1 MSRIEH
7 TAAAPSERVRRLRAA
22 IESGTYAP
30 SAEKVAESLLG
41 WLVPP
46 DRFDG
51 QRSAPESADAA
62 IEDQGPLPGDPS
74 APHTAESQSSK
85 PEECM
90 EIVVHGRNVEVDP
103 DVEAASRRK
112 IERLPRLASDIRR
125 VELEFSEIKNPRVA
139 DDQCCEMVVHLT
151 KNFVKAHAVAAD
163 PRTALDRVV
172 DKAEHQ
178 LSKVHGKRVTRRQH

>member
-1 MSRIEH
+1 
-7 TAAAPSERVRRLRAA
+7 
-22 IESGTYAP
+22 
-30 SAEKVAESLLG
+30 
-41 WLVPP
+41 
-46 DRFDG
+46 
-51 QRSAPESADAA
+51 
-62 IEDQGPLPGDPS
+62 
-74 APHTAESQSSK
+74 
-85 PEECM
+85 M
-90 EIVVHGRNVEVDP
+90 EILVHGRNVEVDP
-103 DVEAASRRK
+103 EVEEAGRRK

-151 KNFVKAHAVAAD
+151 KNLVKAHAVAAD